1 MLELTNTSY
10 LIKFYTRKF
19 ALKIDLPY
27 TVESSFEWFDVFVDF
42 VVMPYA

>member
-1 MLELTNTSY
+1 MELTNTSY

-27 TVESSFEWFDVFVDF
+27 TVESSCVWFDVFVDS
-42 VVMPYA
+42 VVMTYA